1 MADEEDRGDGEPE
14 VENSSEASGE
24 PAGPETSGEAAEAG
38 TPSGGEPENQSDAE
52 SAPDSGGSN
61 DSDLSDIL
69 GQDDIDSLL
78 QQVSGDS
85 EESGEPGADAEGDD
99 EGGIIFAYP
108 HSGSRGPARVEPYDF
123 RNPAFLGELEMRRL
137 RLMHEDFI
145 RFLEARIT
153 LFLRSDFSLKM
164 THLSTKSYEHT
175 IAEVENPTHLALF
188 RVSPLPGVGFIEMSP
203 NIALTIASSILGGK
217 GHAPRIER
225 YLTQIE
231 VDLIEEFLSMV
242 LEEWARRWE
251 SREDTLEPRIIGHE
265 IVANVLQ
272 ICEHDTVM
280 FSLMMDASLRG
291 ASGRLGISV
300 PLHMI
305 EEPVRELNVKPGEDD
320 VKKVR
325 KARTWRSMYAEIPV
339 AGEAVFKL
347 GQYSVEDVLKWKV
360 GTVLPFNES
369 EFEDVTLKLAD
380 IPLFRV
386 RAGIEDEN
394 RAVQIE
400 GRIQKE
406 DPIWQM
412 KN

>member
-1 MADEEDRGDGEPE
+1 MAEEDDNLNDASAEGDSPDESSSSGPYNSASKNDWA
-14 VENSSEASGE
+14 ENGMSSS
-24 PAGPETSGEAAEAG
+24 AE
-38 TPSGGEPENQSDAE
+38 AE
-52 SAPDSGGSN
+52 SAPGSSNSN
-61 DSDLSDIL
+61 DSDFSDIL

-78 QQVSGDS
+78 QQVSGES
-85 EESGEPGADAEGDD
+85 EED
-99 EGGIIFAYP
+99 EGIGGEESEGHVPGIIFAYP
-108 HSGSRGPARVEPYDF
+108 NGGKNGPPRIDSYDF
-123 RNPAFLGELEMRRL
+123 RHPAFLGEMEMRRL

-153 LFLRSDFSLKM
+153 LYLRSDFSLKM

-175 IAEVENPTHLALF
+175 ISEVENPTHLALF

-231 VDLIEEFLSMV
+231 IDLIEEFLTVV

-251 SREDTLEPRIIGHE
+251 SKEDTLEPSIIGHE

-291 ASGRLGISV
+291 AIGRLGISV

-305 EEPVRELNVKPGEDD
+305 EEPVRELNVKPGGNEL
-320 VKKVR
+320 KKER
-325 KARTWRSMYAEIPV
+325 KAMTWRSTFAEIV
-339 AGEAVFKL
+339 LTAEASFSL
-347 GQYSVEDVLKWKV
+347 GQYRVEDALGWQV
-360 GTVLPFNES
+360 GTILPFEES
-369 EFEDVTLKLAD
+369 ALEEVTLKLAD
-380 IPLFRV
+380 IPLFQV
-386 RAGIEDEN
+386 RAGIEEEN
-394 RAVQIE
+394 RAVQIQ
-400 GRIQKE
+400 GGIKKE
-406 DPIWQM
+406 TPIWQM
-412 KN
+412 KK